1 MRHVLDI
8 DGLSGHELGRVL
20 DLAEVAEPTQLL
32 AGRGAALYFE
42 KPSAR
47 TRHSTELAVVQ
58 LGGHPVYFGDNEV
71 GLDAR
76 ESVEDVTRTLS
87 QYHAVL
93 GARVFDHDVVA
104 RMAAADVLPVVNLL
118 SDRAHPCQALA
129 DLLTVR
135 QSLGSLDGRSIAYV
149 GDANNVCRS
158 LALGARLAGMELRVA
173 HPQGYGFD
181 DVDLAVLEA
190 SDAVPAMTTDPQEA
204 VRGADVVYTDVWVSM
219 GDEAESD
226 IRRAAFAP
234 YQVDGA
240 LFAHASPDAFFLHC
254 LPAHR
259 GEEVADEVIDGPRSL
274 VWPQAANRMHAMRGL
289 LLFLIGDLG
298 QRGGP

>member
-158 LALGARLAGMELRVA
+158 LALGARLAGIELRVA